1 MNICMQAGSYDEARL
16 MNICMQAGSYDEARL
31 MNNARR
37 QGPLLRLPS
46 NVPPAP
52 PPPRTMHACTH
63 RHAHTSVHACTQPS
77 APPLPHTHS
86 HIPDPPTHLPPG
98 FLVMRYMC
106 GQQEAQR
113 TRIFEKALD
122 TVATSPFA
130 RPVSRWVLAGVGG
143 GARVAAL
150 AAAKCRWT
158 VCGYVLLSYPLMVGG
173 GGGGL
178 GGGGEGC

>member
-1 MNICMQAGSYDEARL
+1 
-16 MNICMQAGSYDEARL
+16 
-31 MNNARR
+31 
-37 QGPLLRLPS
+37 
-46 NVPPAP
+46 
-52 PPPRTMHACTH
+52 
-63 RHAHTSVHACTQPS
+63 
-77 APPLPHTHS
+77 
-86 HIPDPPTHLPPG
+86 
-98 FLVMRYMC
+98 MRYMC

-130 RPVSRWVLAGVGG
+130 RPVSGWVLAGVGG

-173 GGGGL
+173 GGGAV
-178 GGGGEGC
+178 GGVARVADVRVWVHVCARACVCACVRACVRSPASLPACLPACVCLSVSASVSVCLCLCLCLYLCLCACVCLSLCLCVCVCVCACVCLRVCEPMPSSPKT